1 MSEYEKINFKVKAQV
16 SARRK
21 DAIKKIVL
29 VFGLVLASLGAI
41 VGLEVIGFISI
52 TFAIIL
58 AAIAVIGGAFK
69 TGYIWR
75 DIKI

>member
-1 MSEYEKINFKVKAQV
+1 MSDYEKINVKVKAQV

-21 DAIKKIVL
+21 DAIKKIIL
-29 VFGLVLASLGAI
+29 VFGLVLASLCAI

-58 AAIAVIGGAFK
+58 AAISVCAGAFK